1 MANKLFYGVST
12 TSGSDSPK
20 QVTIF
25 NPLEEQLM
33 PGDLLAV
40 YFAHGNEASAPSMVV
55 SNISNVDEED
65 EDTSLSEDAGIEIK
79 TRDVE
84 AEVDYMWQSGEMC
97 IFVLTNEQFNSNVEQ
112 GYDSTTEDA
121 GNNAL
126 HYMLIRG
133 PRADSTWYGLTKLFT
148 DEFSENRKYETF
160 EDWLNVEDEDDKVTA
175 ATPYLVKELARRI
188 FNITPTPEPPEPG
201 PTPPEPPEP
210 TTPLTIE
217 YTPTSGLEDGY
228 VIGILTVGSTPYEIK
243 IPIASTGNIDRTSQL
258 INDADIVSRTDEGQ
272 TYYIHNRASGD
283 GNYFITNVVDNGSLY
298 IQQKPTNT
306 TAGLYIARPH
316 TGSGAVALS
325 PLVEGDL
332 DRFPL
337 LVKNSS
343 DTALNSGFKTSPLR
357 MYGTNIEFLPNDSNS
372 SVFTIAK
379 GTINSGGI
387 TSTTQIAAPN
397 FREGGTLLT
406 NKYSRKLVG
415 KLFRIGLGFEDKKT
429 GGYYSYYENGEWTV
443 GRPSSGVS
451 KACYAPAK
459 GTTGHMHVL
468 VNAGLTNLY
477 PIAIYGWNISYA
489 SEKSG
494 YNHPKAG
501 QTGDPG
507 YQNLWELFI
516 NSRTAPSS
524 SGANGSMVVN
534 YDTRN
539 FADRAVY
546 FVIDIYVLCEKMY

>member
-12 TSGSDSPK
+12 TNGSDSPK

-25 NPLEEQLM
+25 NPLEEQLT

-40 YFAHGNEASAPSMVV
+40 YFAHGNEVGAPSMVV

-79 TRDVE
+79 THDVE

-97 IFVLTNEQFNSNVEQ
+97 IFVLTNEQFNSNIEQ

-133 PRADSTWYGLTKLFT
+133 PRANSEWYGLTKLFT

-160 EDWLNVEDEDDKVTA
+160 EDWLNVEDENDKVTA

-188 FNITPTPEPPEPG
+188 FNITPEPEPEPG
-201 PTPPEPPEP
+201 PEPQPPTP

-217 YTPTSGLEDGY
+217 YTPTTGLEDGY
-228 VIGILTVGSTPYEIK
+228 VIGTLTVGSTPYEIK
-243 IPIASTGNIDRTSQL
+243 IPTSSTGNIDHTSQL
-258 INDADIVSRTDEGQ
+258 INDADIVLKTNNEGR

-298 IQQKPTNT
+298 IQQKPTNI

-316 TGSGAVALS
+316 TGSGAAAIS

-332 DRFPL
+332 DCFPL
-337 LVKNSS
+337 LTKESNV
-343 DTALNSGFKTSPLR
+343 TALNSGFKTNPLR
-357 MYGTNIEFLPNDSNS
+357 IYGTNIEFLPNTSS

-379 GTINSGGI
+379 DKV
-387 TSTTQIAAPN
+387 TSTLKTSAPN
-397 FREGGTLLT
+397 FEEGGMLLI
-406 NKYSRKLVG
+406 NKYSRKLKVVT
-415 KLFRIGLGFEDKKT
+415 FRIGKGFEKAGPDNHLGFYHYYD
-429 GGYYSYYENGEWTV
+429 GGWKV
-443 GRPSSGVS
+443 GRANSTSPASKSIEIASEGNTDHLGVYLDKGLEGYIPLGIIGYDLSYATNASGYKPEGQSSDPI
-451 KACYAPAK
+451 YQNIWE
-459 GTTGHMHVL
+459 L
-468 VNAGLTNLY
+468 YLTNKAVGAATVKY
-477 PIAIYGWNISYA
+477 AIKNNV
-489 SEKSG
+489 KR
-494 YNHPKAG
+494 K
-501 QTGDPG
+501 
-507 YQNLWELFI
+507 
-516 NSRTAPSS
+516 
-524 SGANGSMVVN
+524 
-534 YDTRN
+534 
-539 FADRAVY
+539 VY
-546 FVIDIYVLCEKMY
+546 CILDIQVLCVAN

>member
-25 NPLEEQLM
+25 NPLEEQLT

-40 YFAHGNEASAPSMVV
+40 YFAHGNEVGAPSMVV

-97 IFVLTNEQFNSNVEQ
+97 IFVLTNEQFNSNIEQ

-133 PRADSTWYGLTKLFT
+133 PRANSEWYGLTKLFT

-188 FNITPTPEPPEPG
+188 FNITPEPEPEPG
-201 PTPPEPPEP
+201 PEPQPPTP

-217 YTPTSGLEDGY
+217 YTPTAGLEDGY
-228 VIGILTVGSTPYEIK
+228 VIGTLTVGSTPYEIK
-243 IPIASTGNIDRTSQL
+243 IPTSSTGNIDHTSQL
-258 INDADIVSRTDEGQ
+258 INDADIILKTNNEGQ

-283 GNYFITNVVDNGSLY
+283 GNYFITNVVDNGNLFL
-298 IQQKPTNT
+298 QQLTDSQSSTLPTV
-306 TAGLYIARPH
+306 GLYVAKPH
-316 TGSGAVALS
+316 IGSGAATIS
-325 PLVEGDL
+325 PLVEGQL
-332 DRFPL
+332 DASPL
-337 LVKNSS
+337 LTRESNS
-343 DTALNSGFKTSPLR
+343 TLLNSGFRTSPLR
-357 MYGTNIEFLPNDSNS
+357 IYGTNIEFLPNDSGS

-379 GTINSGGI
+379 GTTNTGGV

-397 FREGGTLLT
+397 FREGGTLLRD
-406 NKYSRKLVG
+406 KYSRKLKVI
-415 KLFRIGLGFEDKKT
+415 LFRIGKGFKDIGPNNPWGFYHYYD
-429 GGYYSYYENGEWTV
+429 GGWKV
-443 GRPSSGVS
+443 GRANSTSPASKSIEIASEGNTDHLGV
-451 KACYAPAK
+451 YLTK
-459 GTTGHMHVL
+459 GLEGYIPL
-468 VNAGLTNLY
+468 GIIGYDL
-477 PIAIYGWNISYA
+477 SYA
-489 SEKSG
+489 TNASG
-494 YNHPKAG
+494 YKPEG
-501 QTGDPG
+501 QSSDPI
-507 YQNLWELFI
+507 YQNIWELYL
-516 NSRTAPSS
+516 TDKAV
-524 SGANGSMVVN
+524 GAATVKYAIKNNVK
-534 YDTRN
+534 RK
-539 FADRAVY
+539 VY
-546 FVIDIYVLCEKMY
+546 CILDIQVLCVAN

>member
-25 NPLEEQLM
+25 NPLEEQLT

-40 YFAHGNEASAPSMVV
+40 YFAHGNEVGAPSMVV

-65 EDTSLSEDAGIEIK
+65 EDTSLSEDTGIEIK

-97 IFVLTNEQFNSNVEQ
+97 IFVLTNEQFNSNIEQ
-112 GYDSTTEDA
+112 GYDSTTEDV

-133 PRADSTWYGLTKLFT
+133 PRANSEWYGLTKLFT

-160 EDWLNVEDEDDKVTA
+160 EDWLSVEDEDDKVTA

-188 FNITPTPEPPEPG
+188 FNITPAPEPEPSPEPS
-201 PTPPEPPEP
+201 PEPEP
-210 TTPLTIE
+210 IAPLTIE
-217 YTPTSGLEDGY
+217 YTPTAGLEDGY
-228 VIGILTVGSTPYEIK
+228 VIGTLTVGSTPYEIK
-243 IPIASTGNIDRTSQL
+243 IPTSSTGNIDHTSQL

-283 GNYFITNVVDNGSLY
+283 GNYFITNVVDNGSLH

-316 TGSGAVALS
+316 TGSGAAALS
-325 PLVEGDL
+325 PLVEGEL

-337 LVKNSS
+337 LVKNSN

-357 MYGTNIEFLPNDSNS
+357 IYGTNIEFLPNDSNS

-379 GTINSGGI
+379 GTTNSGGI

-397 FREGGTLLT
+397 FREGGTLLI
-406 NKYSRKLVG
+406 NKYSKKLKVVV
-415 KLFRIGLGFEDKKT
+415 FRIGKGFTNAGPDHHLGFYHYYD
-429 GGYYSYYENGEWTV
+429 GGWKV
-443 GRPSSGVS
+443 GRANSTSPTSKSIEIASEGNTDHVGVYLTKGLEGYIPLGIIGYDLSYATNASGYKPEGQSSDPI
-451 KACYAPAK
+451 YQNIWE
-459 GTTGHMHVL
+459 L
-468 VNAGLTNLY
+468 YLTNKAVGAATVKY
-477 PIAIYGWNISYA
+477 AIKNNV
-489 SEKSG
+489 KR
-494 YNHPKAG
+494 K
-501 QTGDPG
+501 
-507 YQNLWELFI
+507 
-516 NSRTAPSS
+516 
-524 SGANGSMVVN
+524 
-534 YDTRN
+534 
-539 FADRAVY
+539 VY
-546 FVIDIYVLCEKMY
+546 CILDIQVLCVAN